1 MTIRSAAVI
10 VAAGSGRRL
19 GASVPKAF
27 VSLNGRPMLEYSLTA
42 FQACPRVDCIV
53 LVVPPGHRF
62 NGLPYFDRF
71 PKLTAIVTGGRERPD
86 SVRAGL
92 AAVPPGNK
100 IILIHDAARPLIAV
114 EQISSVAAAARRY
127 GAAILAAPVTDTIK
141 RARRQS
147 ITGTIDR
154 SGLWKAQTPQGFK
167 SDIIGRTHFGDKVFY
182 VTDDSQLAERL
193 NIRVRLVPGDDRNI
207 KITSPVDMEMAS
219 CLLKK
224 KT

>member
-10 VAAGSGRRL
+10 AAAGSGRRL
-19 GASVPKAF
+19 GAAVPKAF
-27 VSLNGRPMLEYSLTA
+27 VRLNGRPMLEYSLTA
-42 FQACPRVDCIV
+42 FQACPQVGCII
-53 LVVPPGHRF
+53 LVAPPGHRF

-71 PKLTAIVTGGRERPD
+71 PKLAAIVAGGRERPD

-92 AAVPPGNK
+92 AAVPPGIK
-100 IILIHDAARPLIAV
+100 VVLIHDAARPLV
-114 EQISSVAAAARRY
+114 SVGQISSVAAAASRY

-141 RARRQS
+141 RARCRA

-154 SGLWKAQTPQGFK
+154 SCLWKAQTPQGFK
-167 SDIIGRTHFGDKVFY
+167 LDVIGRTHFGDKIFNA
-182 VTDDSQLAERL
+182 TDDSQLAERL
-193 NIRVRLVPGDDRNI
+193 NIRVHVVPSDDRNI

-224 KT
+224 SV

>member
-27 VSLNGRPMLEYSLTA
+27 VRLNGRPMLEYSLTA
-42 FQACPRVDCIV
+42 FQACPQVNCIV

-62 NGLPYFDRF
+62 KGLTYFDRF
-71 PKLTAIVTGGRERPD
+71 PKLAAIVTGGRERPD

-92 AAVPPGNK
+92 AAVPPGNN
-100 IILIHDAARPLIAV
+100 ICLIHDAARPLV
-114 EQISSVAAAARRY
+114 SVGQISSVAVAAGRY

-141 RARRQS
+141 RVRRRS

-167 SDIIGRTHFGDKVFY
+167 LDIIGRTHFGDKAFY
-182 VTDDSQLAERL
+182 TTDDSQLAERL

-224 KT
+224 KA